1 MAYNIL
7 IVDDSKSMRKVIRK
21 IIGLSG
27 FKVGE
32 YWEAENGQ
40 EALTLL
46 KENWVD
52 LILSDFH
59 MPVMNGLELL
69 RHLKQDESLRDVPVV
84 FITTESNENR
94 LQELLTLGARG
105 CIRKPFHPEEIRAYL
120 AKIMGES
127 DEAGMAVSDE
137 ECDF

>member
-7 IVDDSKSMRKVIRK
+7 IVDDSRSMRKVIRK
-21 IIGLSG
+21 VIGLSG

-32 YWEAENGQ
+32 CWEAENGQ
-40 EALTLL
+40 EALDIL
-46 KENWVD
+46 KGSWVD
-52 LILSDFH
+52 LILSDLH

-69 RHLKQDESLRDVPVV
+69 RRLKEDESLRDLPVV

-105 CIRKPFHPEEIRAYL
+105 CIRKPFHPEVIRTYL
-120 AKIMGES
+120 AQIMGES
-127 DEAGMAVSDE
+127 DEAGMAVSNE